1 MIDNKNLEPAG
12 AFMIVDIISR
22 ILAAS
27 DDIDKL
33 SQWLVGEIRE
43 MTGARLVLIFSKKTE
58 KKQFEILHVSPE
70 RKMELCNSDEMSRLI
85 EKSFLFKEI
94 AELTTENE
102 GNAFERDR
110 QKLNFEINLAIP
122 LIAQGETLGCI
133 LVLGLP
139 DKNNLEML
147 KNTYSNLTVLLGLV
161 FRNAHLIDHQEN
173 LIQSRTKELLVA
185 KEHAEESDRL
195 KSAFLANMSHEIRT
209 PMNGILGFAD
219 LLKEPNLTTDEQR
232 EYIKIIEKSGVRMLN
247 IINDIIDISKI
258 ESGLMKV
265 VMNESNINSQIDYV
279 YTFFK
284 PEVERKGMNLILG
297 GCLPDK
303 EAIIRTDREKLF
315 AILTNLVKNAIKYTN
330 EGSIEFGY
338 DLVETHD
345 RASLHHGLGAEETH
359 DRASLRFFVKDTG
372 IGIPK
377 DRQSAIF
384 ERFIQADVSDISA
397 REGAGL
403 GLAIT
408 KAYVEMLHGT
418 IWVESEIGK
427 GSTFYFTIPYD
438 VRDNEKKEEIHKVFL
453 EEKEEKERD
462 FKLLIVDDDDI
473 SRTFLATILKK
484 ICEKALFAKNGK
496 EAVELCKNHRDLD
509 LILMDIKM
517 PVLNGYEATQQIRQ
531 FNNDVVI
538 IAQTAFGLE
547 GDREKSIEAGCND
560 YLAKPI
566 KKVELMEVVQKYL
579 QRDKAIIL

>member
-330 EGSIEFGY
+330 EGSIEFGSAC
-338 DLVETHD
+338 VETD
-345 RASLHHGLGAEETH
+345 GRPFLQ
-359 DRASLRFFVKDTG
+359 FYVKDTG

>member
-102 GNAFERDR
+102 GNAIERDR

-330 EGSIEFGY
+330 EGSIEFGSAC
-338 DLVETHD
+338 VETD
-345 RASLHHGLGAEETH
+345 GRPFLQ
-359 DRASLRFFVKDTG
+359 FYVKDTG